1 MPVPTPVLPTADRHV
16 VGRFSGGPTP
26 QLTAE
31 VLRAGGALA
40 WFDRQV
46 DAGAPSAGADAFADW
61 WPDLHLAP
69 SAVWQRHITDVR
81 GGHRVTE
88 DYRKQLML
96 RRILSPLQVL
106 EVMTDFWEN
115 HLHVTT
121 AQVGTMFPWR
131 ADYGRVI
138 RKHALGRFDVM
149 LAEAITHPAM
159 LTYLNGSGSTASHPN
174 ENLGRELLELHT
186 VGVGSFT
193 EDDVKGAARIL
204 TGWRVQ
210 LEPRWSSV
218 FVARDH
224 WLGQVL
230 VKDFLDLNVL
240 SSASTLTARFLRH
253 LAHHP
258 DTATHLAHKL
268 AVKFVRD
275 DPSPAL
281 VARLA
286 KVYLDEDTRIA
297 PVLKALVRDPEFRQA
312 TGAKLRDPVE
322 DVVATHRV
330 LRTVFA
336 PPSDPDDASA
346 ANSIIEAGEL
356 LGQSPHLWTRPD
368 GAPQDNAAWA
378 SASRAMGSFQVHW
391 SMATASWPTQGI
403 TYRPIRSW
411 VPRYP
416 IVFSELVDHLA
427 RNLLGRPSDASLLDA
442 CVVVTGVRPSAS
454 ITRTHTVVTR
464 GLPSLLTTVLDS
476 PGHYYR

>member
-1 MPVPTPVLPTADRHV
+1 MPVPTPVLPTRDRHV
-16 VGRFSGGPTP
+16 VSRFSGGVTP
-26 QLTAE
+26 QLTAD

-40 WFDRQV
+40 WFDGQV
-46 DAGAPSAGADAFADW
+46 DAASGADGVADW
-61 WPDLHLAP
+61 WPDLHLGP
-69 SAVWQRHITDVR
+69 ETVWQRHTTGVR

-88 DYRKQLML
+88 DYSKQLML

-121 AQVGTMFPWR
+121 AALGTMFPWR

-138 RKHALGRFDVM
+138 RKHALGRFDDM
-149 LAEAITHPAM
+149 LAEAVPHPAM

-186 VGVGSFT
+186 VGVGRFT
-193 EDDVKGAARIL
+193 EDDVKSAARIL
-204 TGWRVQ
+204 TGWKI
-210 LEPRWSSV
+210 EFNPSWSSV
-218 FVARDH
+218 FVPRDH
-224 WLGQVL
+224 WLGPVL
-230 VKDFLDLNVL
+230 VKGFRDLNVL
-240 SSASTLTARFLRH
+240 SSAGTLTPRFLRH

-286 KVYLDEDTRIA
+286 KVYLEQDTRIA
-297 PVLKALVRDPEFRQA
+297 PVLQALVRDPEFRLA
-312 TGAKLRDPVE
+312 TDVKLRDPVE
-322 DVVATHRV
+322 DVVATHRA
-330 LRTVFA
+330 LRTVLA
-336 PPSDPDDASA
+336 VPAGPDDSSA
-346 ANSIIEAGEL
+346 ANTIIEATDL
-356 LGQSPHLWTRPD
+356 LGLSPHAWTRPD
-368 GAPQDNAAWA
+368 GAPQVNAAWA
-378 SASRAMGSFQVHW
+378 SAARAMGSFQVHW
-391 SMATASWPTQGI
+391 SMANAAWPTQGI

-416 IVFSELVDHLA
+416 IVFEDLVDHLA
-427 RNLLGRPSDASLLDA
+427 RNLLGRRSDASLLDA
-442 CVVVTGVRPSAS
+442 CVVVTGVRPATR
-454 ITRTHTVVTR
+454 ITRTHALVTR